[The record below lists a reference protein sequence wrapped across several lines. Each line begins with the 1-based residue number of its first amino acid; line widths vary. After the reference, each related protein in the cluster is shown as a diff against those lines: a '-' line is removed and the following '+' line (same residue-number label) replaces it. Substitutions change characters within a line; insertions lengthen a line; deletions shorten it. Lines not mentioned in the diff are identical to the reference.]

1 MISRQE
7 KEVDPCTA
15 SSHVNFRYLNTPE
28 KLQRMRNLAQVV
40 HSKDKVIADL
50 RKKVDSVMKAEG
62 VMVDPSTHNDLLAIM
77 SAQKDTGSGDTFR
90 SIFWQQQLKAA
101 KLSKKNG
108 MRWHPAMIRWCLY
121 LHHRS
126 SGCYATLRNSGVIT
140 LPSER
145 TLRDYRHCFS
155 ADFGFSASSDRQ
167 LCEAVKSHKPSNL
180 AKYVTVVI
188 DEMYIKAGLVF
199 NKTSGA
205 LVGFHDLGE
214 VNNLLGDMEREL
226 KNPNTRRPLAK
237 VMLVFMVRGLFT
249 AMKFPYVQFAATST
263 KGATLFPLFRQVV
276 SRLTRLGLCV
286 VAVTC
291 DGASDN
297 RRLFSLHDTA
307 SKMVYKTTNVY
318 SKEQNTIFFFS
329 DPPHLIKT
337 IRNCFQRGKL
347 WVSALHL
354 SFVLMLIFTVQW
366 KPSGLEVCCSVVQAQ
381 CWHVH
386 RYSWAIHCTKNQV

>member
-1 MISRQE
+1 
-7 KEVDPCTA
+7 
-15 SSHVNFRYLNTPE
+15 
-28 KLQRMRNLAQVV
+28 
-40 HSKDKVIADL
+40 
-50 RKKVDSVMKAEG
+50 
-62 VMVDPSTHNDLLAIM
+62 MVDPSTHNDLLAIM

-108 MRWHPAMIRWCLY
+108 MHWHPAMIRWCLY

-126 SGCYATLRNSGVIT
+126 SSFYATLRNSRVIT

-155 ADFGFSASSDRQ
+155 ADFGFSALSDRQ

-188 DEMYIKAGLVF
+188 DEMYIKVGLVF

-205 LVGFHDLGE
+205 LVGFHYLGE

-249 AMKFPYVQFAATST
+249 AIKFPYVQFAATST
-263 KGATLFPLFRQVV
+263 KSATLFPLFRQVV

-386 RYSWAIHCTKNQV
+386 